1 MDLNSFF
8 DALEELAT
16 RLIRNKDPYHNISEL
31 IQLIMD
37 SITTN
42 G

>member
-16 RLIRNKDPYHNISEL
+16 RLIRSKNSYENLNEL
-31 IQLIMD
+31 VSLIMD
-37 SITTN
+37 AI
-42 G
+42 